1 MRRTGQRVTR
11 HPSLDGDDVNGPIGI
26 FGGTFDPIH
35 YGHLRLAEE
44 IARDREARR
53 SALHAERH
61 AAASHA
67 PGRRRG
73 STASRWCG
81 SRSPA
86 IRASASTTARR
97 SAAGP
102 GYTFDTLTELR
113 AELGA
118 SRPLALLLGAD
129 AFLELAT
136 WHRWHALFD
145 LAHIV
150 VAYRPGF
157 PIDTWQARMPEP
169 LAHEYA
175 ARYMQQP
182 LAVHLAP
189 AGGIA
194 AVSMT
199 GLDISATFV
208 RTALRAGASARYLL
222 PDCGSRLYSSRT
234 VCIR

>member
-1 MRRTGQRVTR
+1 MPG
-11 HPSLDGDDVNGPIGI
+11 GPVGV

-35 YGHLRLAEE
+35 FGHLRLAEE
-44 IARDREARR
+44 IAETAKLGEVRFIPSGTPPHRT
-53 SALHAERH
+53 S
-61 AAASHA
+61 
-67 PGRRRG
+67 PG
-73 STASRWCG
+73 
-81 SRSPA
+81 
-86 IRASASTTARR
+86 ASADDRVAMAKLAVEGNPRFSVDARETQR
-97 SAAGP
+97 SGP
-102 GYTFDTLTELR
+102 GYTVDTLTELR
-113 AELGA
+113 KEVGENR
-118 SRPLALLLGAD
+118 SIALLLGAD

-136 WHRWHALFD
+136 WSRWRKLFE

-175 ARYMQQP
+175 ARSMQQP

-208 RTALRAGASARYLL
+208 RTALARRASARYLV
-222 PDCGSRLYSSRT
+222 PDSVLDYIDSHGLYR
-234 VCIR
+234 

>member
-1 MRRTGQRVTR
+1 MRT
-11 HPSLDGDDVNGPIGI
+11 GPIGI

-35 YGHLRLAEE
+35 HGHLRLAEE
-44 IARDREARR
+44 LAETAKLGEVRFLPSATPPHRSRPGADAHDRVAMAKLAIAGNARFSVDERETRR
-53 SALHAERH
+53 
-61 AAASHA
+61 
-67 PGRRRG
+67 
-73 STASRWCG
+73 
-81 SRSPA
+81 
-86 IRASASTTARR
+86 
-97 SAAGP
+97 AGP
-102 GYTFDTLTELR
+102 SYTFDTLTELR
-113 AELGA
+113 NELGP
-118 SRPLALLLGAD
+118 SRSVALLLGAD

-169 LAHEYA
+169 LAHEYSV
-175 ARYMQQP
+175 RYMQQP

-208 RTALRAGASARYLL
+208 RSALAGGRSARYLL
-222 PDCGSRLYSSRT
+222 PDSVLDYIGSRGLYR
-234 VCIR
+234 

>member
-1 MRRTGQRVTR
+1 MI
-11 HPSLDGDDVNGPIGI
+11 SSGPIGI
-26 FGGTFDPIH
+26 FGGTFDPVH

-44 IARDREARR
+44 IAERAKLAEVRFMPSGTPPHRGRPAADSPHRVEMVRVAIAGNERFVLDDRETRR
-53 SALHAERH
+53 V
-61 AAASHA
+61 
-67 PGRRRG
+67 
-73 STASRWCG
+73 
-81 SRSPA
+81 
-86 IRASASTTARR
+86 
-97 SAAGP
+97 GP
-102 GYTFDTLTELR
+102 GYTYDTLTELR
-113 AELGA
+113 QEIGA
-118 SRPLALLLGAD
+118 QRSMALLLGAD

-136 WHRWHALFD
+136 WHRWRALFD
-145 LAHIV
+145 LTHII

-169 LAHEYA
+169 LAHEYS

-208 RTALRAGASARYLL
+208 RTAVNAGLSPRYLL
-222 PDCGSRLYSSRT
+222 PEAVLDYIRTRRLYH
-234 VCIR
+234 

>member
-1 MRRTGQRVTR
+1 MAT
-11 HPSLDGDDVNGPIGI
+11 GPIGI

-44 IARDREARR
+44 IMEAAKLAEVRFVPSGTPPHRSAPQAPAPHRVEMVKLAIAGNDRFSVDDRE
-53 SALHAERH
+53 
-61 AAASHA
+61 
-67 PGRRRG
+67 
-73 STASRWCG
+73 
-81 SRSPA
+81 
-86 IRASASTTARR
+86 TTRK
-97 SAAGP
+97 GY
-102 GYTFDTLTELR
+102 GYTFDTLTEVR
-113 AELGA
+113 AQIGA
-118 SRPLALLLGAD
+118 SRPVALLLGAD

-136 WHRWHALFD
+136 WHRWRELFN
-145 LAHIV
+145 LAHII

-157 PIDTWQARMPEP
+157 AIDTWQARMPEP

-194 AVSMT
+194 TVSMT

-208 RTALRAGASARYLL
+208 RTALRSGASPRYLL
-222 PDCGSRLYSSRT
+222 PDAVLDYIRTHDLYPQGLDDAH
-234 VCIR
+234 

>member
-1 MRRTGQRVTR
+1 MST
-11 HPSLDGDDVNGPIGI
+11 GPIGI

-35 YGHLRLAEE
+35 HGHLRLAEE
-44 IARDREARR
+44 LAEEAKLGEVRFVPSGTPPHRTSPGASADDRVAMARLATAGNPKFAVDDRETKR
-53 SALHAERH
+53 
-61 AAASHA
+61 
-67 PGRRRG
+67 
-73 STASRWCG
+73 T
-81 SRSPA
+81 
-86 IRASASTTARR
+86 
-97 SAAGP
+97 GP
-102 GYTFDTLTELR
+102 GYTVDTLTELR
-113 AELGA
+113 REFGV
-118 SRPLALLLGAD
+118 SRSLALLLGAD

-136 WHRWHALFD
+136 WHRWRELFS

-157 PIDTWQARMPEP
+157 PIDTWQARMPQP

-175 ARYMQQP
+175 VRSMQQP

-208 RTALRAGASARYLL
+208 RTALAAGESVRYLL
-222 PDCGSRLYSSRT
+222 PDAVLDYIQTRGLYR
-234 VCIR
+234 

>member
-1 MRRTGQRVTR
+1 MNAT
-11 HPSLDGDDVNGPIGI
+11 GPIGI

-44 IARDREARR
+44 IVETAKLSEVRFVPSGTPPHRGRPGAAAQHRVEMARLAIAGNDRFTVDDRETLR
-53 SALHAERH
+53 S
-61 AAASHA
+61 
-67 PGRRRG
+67 
-73 STASRWCG
+73 
-81 SRSPA
+81 
-86 IRASASTTARR
+86 
-97 SAAGP
+97 GP
-102 GYTFDTLTELR
+102 GYTYDTLTELR
-113 AELGA
+113 SEIG
-118 SRPLALLLGAD
+118 SQRPVAVLLGAD

-136 WHRWHALFD
+136 WHRWRSLFD
-145 LAHIV
+145 LTHFV

-157 PIDTWQARMPEP
+157 PIDTWQSRMPEP

-208 RTALRAGASARYLL
+208 RNAVRAGSSPRYLL
-222 PDCGSRLYSSRT
+222 PEAVLNYIQTHALYR
-234 VCIR
+234 

>member
-1 MRRTGQRVTR
+1 MARLATAGNPRFVV
-11 HPSLDGDDVNGPIGI
+11 DDRETKRAGPGL
-26 FGGTFDPIH
+26 
-35 YGHLRLAEE
+35 HLRHA
-44 IARDREARR
+44 DRA
-53 SALHAERH
+53 
-61 AAASHA
+61 AAASSA
-67 PGRRRG
+67 R
-73 STASRWCG
+73 
-81 SRSPA
+81 SRS
-86 IRASASTTARR
+86 
-97 SAAGP
+97 
-102 GYTFDTLTELR
+102 
-113 AELGA
+113 
-118 SRPLALLLGAD
+118 LALLLGAD

-222 PDCGSRLYSSRT
+222 PDCGSRLYSVARSVQIRT
-234 VCIR
+234 

>member
-1 MRRTGQRVTR
+1 MATG
-11 HPSLDGDDVNGPIGI
+11 SGPIGI

-44 IARDREARR
+44 IAEGAKLVEVKFIPSGTPPHRARPGASAEDRVAMARLAIADNPSFSVDDRETKR
-53 SALHAERH
+53 
-61 AAASHA
+61 
-67 PGRRRG
+67 
-73 STASRWCG
+73 T
-81 SRSPA
+81 
-86 IRASASTTARR
+86 
-97 SAAGP
+97 GP

-113 AELGA
+113 QEYGKN
-118 SRPLALLLGAD
+118 RPIALLLGAD

-136 WHRWHALFD
+136 WHRWRELFA

-175 ARYMQQP
+175 VRYMQQP

-208 RTALRAGASARYLL
+208 RNALRAGSSVRYLL
-222 PDCGSRLYSSRT
+222 PETVLAYIRSHGLYR
-234 VCIR
+234 

>member
-1 MRRTGQRVTR
+1 MPGT
-11 HPSLDGDDVNGPIGI
+11 GPIGI

-44 IARDREARR
+44 IAEGAKLAEVRFLPSGTPPHRAR
-53 SALHAERH
+53 
-61 AAASHA
+61 
-67 PGRRRG
+67 PG
-73 STASRWCG
+73 
-81 SRSPA
+81 
-86 IRASASTTARR
+86 ASAADRVAMAKLAVAGNDRFTVDERETRR
-97 SAAGP
+97 VGP

-113 AELGA
+113 QELGLQR
-118 SRPLALLLGAD
+118 SLVLLLGAD
-129 AFLELAT
+129 AFLEFCT
-136 WHRWHALFD
+136 WHRWRSLFG
-145 LAHIV
+145 LAHVV

-169 LAHEYA
+169 LAREYA
-175 ARYMQQP
+175 ERSMQEP

-208 RTALRAGASARYLL
+208 RNALLGGASARYLL
-222 PDCGSRLYSSRT
+222 PDTVLDYIRSHALYIGGR
-234 VCIR
+234 

>member
-1 MRRTGQRVTR
+1 MA
-11 HPSLDGDDVNGPIGI
+11 SGPIGI

-35 YGHLRLAEE
+35 YGHLRLAQE
-44 IARDREARR
+44 ILETAKLGEIRFVPSGTPPHRGRPGADPHHRVEMVKLAIAGNDRFSVDDRETRR
-53 SALHAERH
+53 
-61 AAASHA
+61 
-67 PGRRRG
+67 
-73 STASRWCG
+73 
-81 SRSPA
+81 
-86 IRASASTTARR
+86 
-97 SAAGP
+97 AGA

-113 AELGA
+113 RELGTQ
-118 SRPLALLLGAD
+118 RPIALLVGAD
-129 AFLELAT
+129 AFLDLAT
-136 WHRWHALFD
+136 WHRWRQLFD

-150 VAYRPGF
+150 VAYRPGY

-208 RTALRAGASARYLL
+208 RTAVHAGSSPRYLL
-222 PDCGSRLYSSRT
+222 PDAVLDYIQTHRLYS
-234 VCIR
+234 

>member
-1 MRRTGQRVTR
+1 MSTGPV
-11 HPSLDGDDVNGPIGI
+11 GV

-44 IARDREARR
+44 IAEGARLAEVRFFPSGTPPHRSRPGAQPQHRVEMVRLAIEGNARFALDDRETKR
-53 SALHAERH
+53 
-61 AAASHA
+61 
-67 PGRRRG
+67 
-73 STASRWCG
+73 
-81 SRSPA
+81 
-86 IRASASTTARR
+86 
-97 SAAGP
+97 AGP
-102 GYTFDTLTELR
+102 GYTFDTLSELR

-118 SRPLALLLGAD
+118 QRPLVLLLGAD
-129 AFLELAT
+129 AFLELPT
-136 WHRWHALFD
+136 WHRWRALFD
-145 LAHIV
+145 LAHIA

-157 PIDTWQARMPEP
+157 PIDTWQARMAEP

-175 ARYMQQP
+175 ARFMQQP

-208 RTALRAGASARYLL
+208 RTALGRGSSPRYLL
-222 PDCGSRLYSSRT
+222 PDAVLAYIRKHTLYT
-234 VCIR
+234 

>member
-1 MRRTGQRVTR
+1 VPAVTGPV
-11 HPSLDGDDVNGPIGI
+11 GV
-26 FGGTFDPIH
+26 FGGTFDPVH

-44 IARDREARR
+44 LAETAKLGEVRFLPSGNPPHRSAPGASAADRVEMARLATAGNPRFSVDDRETKR
-53 SALHAERH
+53 
-61 AAASHA
+61 
-67 PGRRRG
+67 
-73 STASRWCG
+73 
-81 SRSPA
+81 
-86 IRASASTTARR
+86 
-97 SAAGP
+97 AGP

-113 AELGA
+113 TELGS
-118 SRPLALLLGAD
+118 SRPIALLLGAD
-129 AFLELAT
+129 AFLDLAT

-145 LAHIV
+145 LAHMI

-208 RTALRAGASARYLL
+208 RTALKARASARYLL
-222 PDCGSRLYSSRT
+222 PDSVLDYIGSRDLYR
-234 VCIR
+234 